1 MSDSNNNSPL
11 PTFSG
16 MGMPMNVTININDDD
31 DCEPEVVRRI
41 GSGNP
46 SFTPIMFD
54 SQVLST
60 GPSITTAP
68 SKAGTSAPSIESP
81 SGWKLNDASVLPEFH
96 PLERT
101 AVFVPHA
108 SPSEVASRVSSI
120 LMERSIQAEFCD
132 CKAKCITSDNVDFRV
147 FLYRGQ
153 KQYSHGI
160 IVEVQRR
167 FGNSLSFNDDTQ
179 AILDAAEG
187 KPVAPFTKKT
197 DALPGV
203 EDKRDDLNVVSCSSL
218 DFVVKMLS
226 HPGRDAQYLAFQT
239 LSSLTDCDKMGETT
253 AREVATVLLSPGN
266 EVGAKV
272 LEVIVVRNREND
284 EIGLPLLAMTVLCNV
299 ITSLNGNVS
308 INFQS
313 LLRPILVEELKN
325 ADRDTQMAFISAKC
339 LTPLVKGRVN
349 DNELYAALTSAC
361 EVGKEKHA
369 GLAEQTRQCLRIMER

>member
-1 MSDSNNNSPL
+1 MSDNNNNTPL
-11 PTFSG
+11 PTYSG
-16 MGMPMNVTININDDD
+16 MGMPMNVTININEDD

-46 SFTPIMFD
+46 SFTPVMFD

-68 SKAGTSAPSIESP
+68 TKAGISAPSFESP
-81 SGWKLNDASVLPEFH
+81 SGWKLTDASVLPEFH

-101 AVFVPHA
+101 AVFVPNA
-108 SPSEVASRVSSI
+108 NPGDVASRVSSI
-120 LMERSIQAEFCD
+120 LVERSIQAEFCD

-167 FGNSLSFNDDTQ
+167 FGNSLSFHDDTQ
-179 AILDAAEG
+179 AILAAAEG
-187 KPVAPFTKKT
+187 KSVAPLTKKT
-197 DALPGV
+197 DALPRV
-203 EDKRDDLNVVSCSSL
+203 EDTREDLNVVSCSSL

-239 LSSLTDCDKMGETT
+239 LSSLTDRDKMGETT

-272 LEVIVVRNREND
+272 LDVIVVRNREND

-299 ITSLNGNVS
+299 VTSLNGNVS
-308 INFQS
+308 INLQS
-313 LLRPILVEELKN
+313 LLRPILIDELRN
-325 ADRDTQMAFISAKC
+325 AEKDTQMAYMSAKC
-339 LTPLVKGRVN
+339 LTPLVKGCVN
-349 DNELYAALTSAC
+349 DNELYAALLSAC
-361 EVGKEKHA
+361 EVGKKKHA
-369 GLAEQTRQCLRIMER
+369 GLAEQTKECLQIMER